1 MSELA
6 KETKNSDL
14 GTAPIGKLL
23 FRLAV
28 PSITAQLINALYNI
42 VDRIYIGRLPG
53 EGKLALAGLGIA
65 FPIIMIISAFA
76 ALIGMG
82 GAPLAAIK
90 MGEENPRHAEKIL
103 GNCFTALIG
112 LSVVLTSFFFLTKDT
127 LLYWFGASDNT
138 FDLCQPIPVHLPH
151 WHPVCSVV
159 AGPQPV
165 HHDPGVRLYGHED
178 GADRRCY
185 QHHIGP
191 DFYIRPQHGSPRG
204 RAGHDYRPVC
214 FGGLGTVVFIWKK
227 DHFENSPKKPEA

>member
-1 MSELA
+1 MSEFA

-90 MGEENPRHAEKIL
+90 MGEDNLKQAEK
-103 GNCFTALIG
+103 FWET
-112 LSVVLTSFFFLTKDT
+112 VL
-127 LLYWFGASDNT
+127 
-138 FDLCQPIPVHLPH
+138 PP
-151 WHPVCSVV
+151 
-159 AGPQPV
+159 
-165 HHDPGVRLYGHED
+165 
-178 GADRRCY
+178 
-185 QHHIGP
+185 
-191 DFYIRPQHGSPRG
+191 
-204 RAGHDYRPVC
+204 
-214 FGGLGTVVFIWKK
+214 
-227 DHFENSPKKPEA
+227 